1 MKNVYLIDF
10 AKEEFGLK
18 TDTELAYVLG
28 EKQPI
33 VAGWRTERRPI
44 PVGVKLRL
52 CEHLKLF
59 KEIRKF
65 VEVFGDL
72 NEHEVNLTQDMDR
85 LEELRKKQA
94 GVPVNFV
101 DMKWIDRVSR
111 LQEIHK
117 LSDEQ
122 TAKYLEI
129 DLKSLQAI
137 KDGKAELKVLTKAL
151 LLGFLGAEK
160 IVKTEKLKSNL
171 EKRLKK

>member
-1 MKNVYLIDF
+1 MKNAYLIDL
-10 AKEEFGLK
+10 AKEEFALK
-18 TDTELAYVLG
+18 TDTELAYMLG

-44 PVGVKLRL
+44 PVNAKLRL

-59 KEIRKF
+59 KEMRKF

-101 DMKWIDRVSR
+101 DMRWIERVSK
-111 LQEIHK
+111 LQEVHN
-117 LSDEQ
+117 LSDDQ

-129 DLKSLQAI
+129 DLESLRSI
-137 KDGKAELKVLTKAL
+137 KDGRTELQVVTKAL
-151 LLGFLGAEK
+151 LLGFLSAER
-160 IVKTEKLKSNL
+160 IVKTEKLKRNL
-171 EKRLKK
+171 DKRLTK